1 MGLSRRT
8 PVYYGLVANIND
20 VAKRAG
26 VSSTTAKRAVR
37 DPDKLAPETLARV
50 RQAIDDLQY
59 EPDEIAAALRRQHN
73 NTIGM
78 VVGSIVQP
86 FFALLTRVVN
96 RAVRERGYTFIL
108 GDSEY
113 RSDLEL
119 ELLQKFHGQ
128 RVAGIILRSGYGD
141 PNLGYLR
148 RIQRSGIRVVE
159 VDHIYPGSPFAH
171 VMLDGKGTVEAGVR
185 HLVSFG
191 HTRIAALGDYHPT
204 LNPDERSAAF
214 PGVMAAAGLP
224 VPDAYRYPIPPVEH
238 AAYEAAREIM
248 ALPEPPTALFALNG
262 SMAVGTYRA
271 LKEMGI
277 RIPQDV
283 SLLAFDNYPWTSLVA
298 PGIDVLEQPIE
309 EMGRA
314 AAEIL
319 FDAIDRDGFAE
330 ERRRFSAR
338 LIARGSCAAPR
349 REPQALR

>member
-1 MGLSRRT
+1 M
-8 PVYYGLVANIND
+8 YYGLVANITD
-20 VAKRAG
+20 VAQRAG
-26 VSSTTAKRAVR
+26 VSATTAKRAVR

-50 RQAIDDLQY
+50 RKAIEELNY
-59 EPDEIAAALRRQHN
+59 EPDEIAAALRRQHS

-86 FFALLTRVVN
+86 FFALLTRAVN

-113 RSDLEL
+113 RTDLEL

-141 PNLGYLR
+141 PNHDYLR
-148 RIQRSGIRVVE
+148 RIQASGIRVVE
-159 VDHIYPGSPFAH
+159 VDHIYPDSPFAH

-214 PGVMAAAGLP
+214 PDIMAAEGLP
-224 VPDAYRYPIPPVEH
+224 LPDAYRHPIPPVEN
-238 AAYEAAREIM
+238 AAYEAARKIM

-271 LKEMGI
+271 LKDLGI

-283 SLLAFDNYPWTSLVA
+283 SLVAFDNYPWTSLVD

-319 FDAIDRDGFAE
+319 FDAIDRDGVAT

-349 REPQALR
+349 NELHAVR

>member
-1 MGLSRRT
+1 MYNGH
-8 PVYYGLVANIND
+8 VANIND
-20 VAKRAG
+20 VARRAG

-37 DPDKLAPETLARV
+37 DPDKLAPDTLARV
-50 RQAIDDLQY
+50 RRAIEELNY
-59 EPDEIAAALRRQHN
+59 EPDEIAAALRRQHS

-113 RSDLEL
+113 RADLEL

-128 RVAGIILRSGYGD
+128 RVAGLILRSGYGE
-141 PNLGYLR
+141 PNLDYLR
-148 RIQRSGIRVVE
+148 RVQASGIRIVE

-171 VMLDGKGTVEAGVR
+171 VMLDGRGTVEAGVR
-185 HLVSFG
+185 HLTSFG
-191 HTRIAALGDYHPT
+191 HTRIAALGDYDLA

-214 PGVMAAAGLP
+214 PEVMAAHGLS
-224 VPDAYRYPIPPVEH
+224 VPDAYRHPIPPVED
-238 AAYEAAREIM
+238 AAYEAARKIM

-271 LKEMGI
+271 LKDMGVL
-277 RIPQDV
+277 IPQDV
-283 SLLAFDNYPWTSLVA
+283 SLLAFDNYPWTALVN

-309 EMGRA
+309 EMGRTA
-314 AAEIL
+314 ARIL
-319 FDAIDRDGFAE
+319 FDAIDRDDVAT

-349 REPQALR
+349 GEPLERR

>member
-1 MGLSRRT
+1 
-8 PVYYGLVANIND
+8 VYYGLVANIID
-20 VAKRAG
+20 VARRAG
-26 VSSTTAKRAVR
+26 VSATTAKRAVR

-50 RQAIDDLQY
+50 RKAIEELNY
-59 EPDEIAAALRRQHN
+59 EPDEIAAALRRQHS

-86 FFALLTRVVN
+86 FFALLTRSVN

-113 RSDLEL
+113 RTDLEL

-141 PNLGYLR
+141 PNLDYLR
-148 RIQRSGIRVVE
+148 KIQASGIRIVE
-159 VDHIYPGSPFAH
+159 VDHISPGSPFAH
-171 VMLDGKGTVEAGVR
+171 VMLDGKGTVQAGVR
-185 HLVSFG
+185 HLASFG

-214 PGVMAAAGLP
+214 PGVMAAEGLT
-224 VPDAYRYPIPPVEH
+224 VPDAYRVPIPPVEN
-238 AAYEAAREIM
+238 AAYEAARRIM

-271 LKEMGI
+271 LKDMAF
-277 RIPQDV
+277 RIPEDV
-283 SLLAFDNYPWTSLVA
+283 SLVAFDDYPWTSLVD

-309 EMGRA
+309 EMGRTA
-314 AAEIL
+314 AKIL
-319 FDAIDRDGFAE
+319 FDAIDRNAIAT
-330 ERRRFSAR
+330 ERRRFPAR
-338 LIARGSCAAPR
+338 LIVRGSCAAPR
-349 REPQALR
+349 RELQPLR

>member
-1 MGLSRRT
+1 MYNGH
-8 PVYYGLVANIND
+8 VANIID
-20 VAKRAG
+20 VARRAG
-26 VSSTTAKRAVR
+26 VSATTAKRAVR
-37 DPDKLAPETLARV
+37 EPDKLAPKTLARV
-50 RQAIDDLQY
+50 RKAIEELNY

-86 FFALLTRVVN
+86 FFALLTRAVN

-113 RSDLEL
+113 RTDLEF

-141 PNLGYLR
+141 PNLDYLR
-148 RIQRSGIRVVE
+148 KIQTSGIRIVE

-171 VMLDGKGTVEAGVR
+171 VMLDGRGTVEAGVR
-185 HLVSFG
+185 HLMSFG
-191 HTRIAALGDYHPT
+191 HTRIAALGDHHPT

-214 PGVMAAAGLP
+214 PEIMEAHGLS
-224 VPDAYRYPIPPVEH
+224 VPDEYRHPIPPIEH

-271 LKEMGI
+271 LKDLGV

-283 SLLAFDNYPWTSLVA
+283 SLLAFDNYPWTSLVE

-314 AAEIL
+314 ATAIL
-319 FDAIDRDGFAE
+319 FDAIDRDGLAT
-330 ERRRFSAR
+330 ERRRFPAR
-338 LIARGSCAAPR
+338 LITRGSCAAPR
-349 REPQALR
+349 GELQPLR